1 RGRSSKG
8 CWTMIDDELIRE
20 TTAALDDLGELAP
33 KPPTLAAITAGYAPL
48 RRIEPRRSRW
58 RFVAA
63 LAGAAAVTLLVVGI
77 AALVG
82 SGLGGDTT
90 QSVPVGATDP
100 SGRSINGTWVLV
112 SYTYEGETHTVEAA
126 TVAAQKQIFAWI
138 EISDETVTGNTGC
151 NSLDG
156 NDAPQLDGDV
166 LVFGEILTSAV
177 GCLEETSEPAFLD
190 ALRSGP
196 DGVKLLI
203 DNDTMTWT
211 TDTVELTFERR
222 ARRPVP
228 PPPTWGTT
236 FGRLDC
242 SPGVYLTQNLPGA
255 DISLT
260 DALRSIGGVGR
271 VQEGDPFWWGLDEG
285 GVVIAGAAYGDIEP
299 RVVELSACASFFGLR
314 SDADLGAASYT
325 WVNDLGLSQTSP
337 IVWSSRFIE
346 MCSPASPDLST
357 LAQRY
362 LEEDAATSVRAD
374 GSNPT
379 LEEAVDR
386 LDVIRSST
394 CGMTLVESTTTTE
407 STVTDGLAS
416 TTTSITSNGPVTCS
430 ATSIEIPADY
440 PASYENLPDAVDR
453 TRSMLMDAALGCDF
467 ETLVSIAKVT
477 TDIETTDAIFWGAA
491 GTVEGLVVYDRDTDS
506 LRSLA
511 LALMTLPTGVFFGER
526 YDEAAQA
533 TVPDVYYS
541 WPPVHDDL
549 GDGVGLENVWDT
561 DTLTRVA
568 ALNGQ
573 SVAELVAFS
582 NEFGAY
588 AGFRV
593 GIAEDGRWIFALAGD

>member
-1 RGRSSKG
+1 
-8 CWTMIDDELIRE
+8 MIDDELIRE
-20 TTAALDDLGELAP
+20 ATAALDDLGELAP
-33 KPPTLAAITAGYAPL
+33 KPPTLAAITAGSAPL
-48 RRIEPRRSRW
+48 RRIEPRTSRW
-58 RFVAA
+58 RFAAA
-63 LAGAAAVTLLVVGI
+63 LTGAAAVTVLVVGI

-82 SGLGGDTT
+82 SSLGGDTT
-90 QSVPVGATDP
+90 QSVPVGATDA
-100 SGRSINGTWVLV
+100 SGQSINGTWILT

-126 TVAAQKQIFAWI
+126 TVVAPKQIFAWI

-156 NDAPQLDGDV
+156 SDAPQLDGDV

-196 DGVKLLI
+196 DGVRLLI

-222 ARRPVP
+222 DRRPVP

-260 DALRSIGGVGR
+260 EALRSIGGVGR

-285 GVVIAGAAYGDIEP
+285 DVVIAGAAYGDIEP
-299 RVVELSACASFFGLR
+299 RVVELSACASLFGLR

-325 WVNDLGLSQTSP
+325 WVNGLGLSQTSP

-362 LEEDAATSVRAD
+362 LEEDTATSVRAD

-386 LDVIRSST
+386 LDDEGNLFADCQADLQLSDASYYAPVKFDAEDSGGLMLVNDGSSADRALEIIIDQGEGLSDRKWADPSHQELTHYYKFEQIADGTSPIGPVWPVRTNPKTADFPDPVANLSDFFNALYGLMFVTMGDLFSGEQDQDDVIGRLYSLMT
-394 CGMTLVESTTTTE
+394 GCMTPTARTLVRQP
-407 STVTDGLAS
+407 
-416 TTTSITSNGPVTCS
+416 I
-430 ATSIEIPADY
+430 ADDENAA
-440 PASYENLPDAVDR
+440 PTFEVYEFDSDPWR
-453 TRSMLMDAALGCDF
+453 
-467 ETLVSIAKVT
+467 ET
-477 TDIETTDAIFWGAA
+477 
-491 GTVEGLVVYDRDTDS
+491 
-506 LRSLA
+506 LA
-511 LALMTLPTGVFFGER
+511 LAESIVEDFPDLEGVR
-526 YDEAAQA
+526 A
-533 TVPDVYYS
+533 TVQAM
-541 WPPVHDDL
+541 L
-549 GDGVGLENVWDT
+549 G
-561 DTLTRVA
+561 
-568 ALNGQ
+568 
-573 SVAELVAFS
+573 
-582 NEFGAY
+582 
-588 AGFRV
+588 
-593 GIAEDGRWIFALAGD
+593 